1 MTSIKRPGANTLQ
14 QSVIDALAVQ
24 TAEIIHHL
32 DRWFEQTTR
41 RLAAIEARLD
51 GLSSQAGELD
61 DPWRD
66 VDTAGKPLN

>member
-1 MTSIKRPGANTLQ
+1 MASIKRPGANTLQ

-24 TAEIIHHL
+24 TAEITHHL

-51 GLSSQAGELD
+51 VLSSQAGELD
-61 DPWRD
+61 VPPLV